1 MSSSST
7 APSHRKPWEE
17 MNPILPGIMAFLIPG
32 TGHLI
37 QGRYFKGLIYL
48 VCIHGAFFTG
58 MCLGEGMTVHNK
70 PAANA
75 QGWRKISLSYAA
87 QFPVGIWAMPA
98 IFQTRRVENQFEDG
112 RQRFEKEKVGIPAE
126 SEFRGTIEA
135 LGAGSVDYEGPVVGT
150 IRLDAAD
157 AVMLDRDVQGE
168 FIGTLNGEPFERK
181 LSGGFAIDRPIG
193 ASPRR
198 ELRIRVERQS
208 EDDPNLDLVLK
219 GSIPRPI
226 WDWYEVP
233 PETEQLKEIT
243 GRLGKYYEL
252 ALVFTWIAG
261 LLNILVIWDCVKGP
275 SLGFGDETPGDR
287 PADGKPSLS
296 SGEATGT
303 ELVGKSTGK

>member
-1 MSSSST
+1 MSSSSEKS
-7 APSHRKPWEE
+7 PHPKPWEE

-70 PAANA
+70 PVANA

-87 QFPVGIWAMPA
+87 QFPVGIWALPA
-98 IFQTRRVENQFEDG
+98 LIQPQRVESQFAGVRNQL
-112 RQRFEKEKVGIPAE
+112 EKDKSEIPTE
-126 SEFRGTIEA
+126 SSFRGVIEA
-135 LGAGSVDYEGPVVGT
+135 AGSGSVDYQGPLVGT
-150 IRLDAAD
+150 IRLDTQD
-157 AVMLDRDVQGE
+157 AVMLNRDVHGE

-181 LSGGFAIDRPIG
+181 LSGGFAIDKPIG

-198 ELRIRVERQS
+198 ELRIRMERSS
-208 EDDPNLDLVLK
+208 EDHPNLDLMLQ
-219 GSIPRPI
+219 GSIPRPL
-226 WDWYEVP
+226 WNWYEVP
-233 PETEQLKEIT
+233 PDTDQLKAIT

-275 SLGFGDETPGDR
+275 SLGFGDETP
-287 PADGKPSLS
+287 ADGKSSS
-296 SGEATGT
+296 SGGAAPA
-303 ELVGKSTGK
+303 ELVGKPAGN